1 MLSDMVNRSENK
13 RLKHFITSLA
23 IFFAGITVSFGQWGK
38 FEEIQGIKGNW
49 EGSLNAGLN
58 NFLGDLGGTP
68 GAGGMIKDY
77 TLSTV
82 RPLVGLSLAYN
93 AGYAFAV
100 KAGFNYTSV
109 FGADSLI
116 KNQNEMERWRVYRN
130 ANFRSSIFEGY
141 VMADIYPVMLFDKEN
156 AIRQFAP
163 FIGVGV
169 GFFHFNPQTYYGGK
183 WIDLQ
188 PLSLE
193 GQGFQEYPDRT
204 PYKLSQIY
212 IPVNLGLKFYLSNKW
227 AISSGLMLR
236 HTNTDYID
244 DNSTTYID
252 PALFTKYLP
261 ADEAALAQALYSRST
276 TPEKVKPGVEKANSK
291 NNDTYLT
298 LFFSLSLRL
307 GGGSL
312 YYNGSR

>member
-1 MLSDMVNRSENK
+1 MRYRSENRTIK
-13 RLKHFITSLA
+13 YVTLSLTVLFSGA
-23 IFFAGITVSFGQWGK
+23 FSAFAQLGK
-38 FEEIQGIKGNW
+38 FEEIQAIKGQW
-49 EGSLNAGLN
+49 EASITAGAN

-68 GAGGMIKDY
+68 GPGGMIKDY
-77 TLSTV
+77 TLNTV
-82 RPLVGLSLAYN
+82 RPLIGASLSYN

-116 KNQNEMERWRVYRN
+116 ENRNEMERWRVYRN

-169 GFFHFNPQTYYGGK
+169 GFFHFNPQTYYGGQ
-183 WIDLQ
+183 WIDVQ

-193 GQGFQEYPDRT
+193 GQGFEEYPDRK

-212 IPVNLGLKFYLSNKW
+212 IPINAGLKFYMSNKL
-227 AISSGLMLR
+227 AISGGFMMR

-252 PALFTKYLP
+252 PSLFYKYLP
-261 ADEAALAQALYSRST
+261 ADQASLAQALYSRST

-298 LFFSLSLRL
+298 VFFSLSLRL
-307 GGGSL
+307 AGGNR
-312 YYNGSR
+312 YYNGAR